1 MKKIFTGILLVAIS
15 LTAAAQKKE
24 ITKTGINVGPLP
36 TLGYNSDLGWHYG
49 LMSDIFWYGD
59 GSKYPEYV
67 WKLNVEASW
76 YSKGNSVYH
85 AFFDGK
91 YIVPGVRMSFDLSY
105 FSNKTTSF
113 YGFNGGS
120 SLYVNALDQITNSEK
135 NKKYSFSEEGQ
146 GFYLMKR
153 NILRGM
159 ALFQGRFGESHW
171 GWAAGLTYLGIKTG
185 HAENKGLAGYDKKTK
200 QPATDL
206 SLYDLYVKHGLI
218 PKAEEF
224 GGKHLEAKVGVVFD
238 TRDHENNP
246 NKGTNL
252 EVCLYGSPD
261 ILNGR
266 AQADR
271 THYLKLAVH
280 FKQFFTLVPQ
290 KLVFGGHLAFQG
302 LLAGRTPSYMLQTL
316 QVINFKQLCPEGLG
330 SATTVRGSLFNRL
343 QGESFAWTNLELR
356 WSFAR
361 FVLFNQNFILATNP
375 FFDMGMILKPYKPAT
390 ADFSGFAAD
399 NTVVNRITGKIDN
412 SIEQYVASDFYQDQK
427 QKLHMSAGIGLHII
441 MNQNFNLNFEFGKIF
456 FDGQKFGWKNNDG
469 AGLGINVGLNY
480 IF

>member
-1 MKKIFTGILLVAIS
+1 MKKILTVLVLGLFILNAS
-15 LTAAAQKKE
+15 AQE
-24 ITKTGINVGPLP
+24 IVKTGINVGPLP
-36 TLGYNSDLGWHYG
+36 TIGYNSDLGWHYG

-59 GSKYPEYV
+59 GSTYPEYV

-85 AFFDGK
+85 AFFDSK
-91 YIVPGVRMSFDLSY
+91 YLIPGVRMSLDLS
-105 FSNKTTSF
+105 FFGNKTSSF

-120 SLYVNALDQITNSEK
+120 SLFVDALDQITNEK
-135 NKKYSFSEEGQ
+135 NKKYSFSEQGQ

-159 ALFQGRFGESHW
+159 ALFQGRFGQSHW
-171 GWAAGLTYLGIKTG
+171 GWAGGLTFLGITTG
-185 HAENKGLAGYDKKTK
+185 HAENKGLAGYDKKTSH
-200 QPATDL
+200 PATDL
-206 SLYDLYVKHGLI
+206 SLYDLYVKHGFI

-224 GGKHLEAKVGVVFD
+224 GGKHLEAKVGVVYD

-246 NKGTNL
+246 SKGTNL
-252 EVCLYGSPD
+252 EVVLYGSPD

-266 AQADR
+266 SQADR
-271 THYLKLAVH
+271 TNYLKLSLQ
-280 FKQFFTLVPQ
+280 FKQFFTLVPD
-290 KLVFGGHLAFQG
+290 KLVFGGRIAFQG

-316 QVINFKQLCPEGLG
+316 QVINFKQLNPEGLG

-361 FVLFNQNFILATNP
+361 FTLFNQNFILATNP
-375 FFDMGMILKPYKPAT
+375 FFDMGMILKPYKPAS

-399 NTVVNRITGKIDN
+399 NTLVNKITGKTDN
-412 SIEQYVASDFYQDQK
+412 SIVEYVASDFYKEEK
-427 QKLHMSAGIGLHII
+427 QKLHMSAGIGLHVI
-441 MNQNFNLNFEFGKIF
+441 MNQNFNVNFEFGKIF

-469 AGLGINVGLNY
+469 AGLGINIGLQY

>member
-1 MKKIFTGILLVAIS
+1 MKKILTVLVLGLFILNAS
-15 LTAAAQKKE
+15 AQE
-24 ITKTGINVGPLP
+24 IVKTGINVGPLP
-36 TLGYNSDLGWHYG
+36 TIGYNSDLGWHYG

-59 GSKYPEYV
+59 GSTYPEYV

-85 AFFDGK
+85 AFFDSK
-91 YIVPGVRMSFDLSY
+91 YLIPGVRMSLDLS
-105 FSNKTTSF
+105 FFGNKTSSF

-120 SLYVNALDQITNSEK
+120 SLFVDALDQITNEK
-135 NKKYSFSEEGQ
+135 NKKYSFSEQGQ

-159 ALFQGRFGESHW
+159 ALFQGRFGQSHW
-171 GWAAGLTYLGIKTG
+171 GWAGGLTFLGITTG
-185 HAENKGLAGYDKKTK
+185 HAENKGLAGYDKKAGH
-200 QPATDL
+200 PATDL
-206 SLYDLYVKHGLI
+206 SLYDLYVKHGFI

-224 GGKHLEAKVGVVFD
+224 GGKHLEAKVGVVYD

-246 NKGTNL
+246 SKGTNL
-252 EVCLYGSPD
+252 EVVLYGSPD

-266 AQADR
+266 SQADR
-271 THYLKLAVH
+271 TNYLKLSLQ
-280 FKQFFTLVPQ
+280 FKQFFTLVPD
-290 KLVFGGHLAFQG
+290 KLVLGGRIAFQG

-316 QVINFKQLCPEGLG
+316 QVINFKQLNPEGLG

-343 QGESFAWTNLELR
+343 QGESFAWANLELR

-361 FVLFNQNFILATNP
+361 FMLFNQNFILATNP
-375 FFDMGMILKPYKPAT
+375 FFDMGMILKPYKPAS

-399 NTVVNRITGKIDN
+399 NTLVNKITGKTDN
-412 SIEQYVASDFYQDQK
+412 SIVEYVASDFYKEEK
-427 QKLHMSAGIGLHII
+427 QKLHMSAGIGLHVI
-441 MNQNFNLNFEFGKIF
+441 MNQNFNVNFEFGKVF

-469 AGLGINVGLNY
+469 AGLGINIGLQY

>member
-1 MKKIFTGILLVAIS
+1 MKKILTVLVLGLFILNAS
-15 LTAAAQKKE
+15 AQE
-24 ITKTGINVGPLP
+24 IVKTGINVGPLP
-36 TLGYNSDLGWHYG
+36 TIGYNSDLGWHYG

-59 GSKYPEYV
+59 GSTYPEYV

-85 AFFDGK
+85 AFFDSK
-91 YIVPGVRMSFDLSY
+91 YLIPGVRMSLDLS
-105 FSNKTTSF
+105 FFGNKTSSF

-120 SLYVNALDQITNSEK
+120 SLFVDALDQITNEK
-135 NKKYSFSEEGQ
+135 NKKYSFSEQGQ

-159 ALFQGRFGESHW
+159 ALFQGRFGQSHW
-171 GWAAGLTYLGIKTG
+171 GWAGGLTFLGITTG
-185 HAENKGLAGYDKKTK
+185 HAENKGLAGYDKKAGH
-200 QPATDL
+200 PATDL
-206 SLYDLYVKHGLI
+206 SLYDLYVKHGFI

-224 GGKHLEAKVGVVFD
+224 GGKHLEAKVGVVYD

-246 NKGTNL
+246 SKGTNL
-252 EVCLYGSPD
+252 EVVLYGSPD

-266 AQADR
+266 SQADR
-271 THYLKLAVH
+271 TNYLKLSLQ
-280 FKQFFTLVPQ
+280 FKQFFTLVPD
-290 KLVFGGHLAFQG
+290 KLVLGGRIAFQG

-316 QVINFKQLCPEGLG
+316 QVINFKQLNPEGLG

-343 QGESFAWTNLELR
+343 QGESFAWANLELR

-361 FVLFNQNFILATNP
+361 FMLFNQNFILATNP
-375 FFDMGMILKPYKPAT
+375 FFDMGMILKPYKPAS

-399 NTVVNRITGKIDN
+399 NTLVNKITGKTDN
-412 SIEQYVASDFYQDQK
+412 SIVEYVASDFYKEEK
-427 QKLHMSAGIGLHII
+427 QKLHMSAGIGLHVI
-441 MNQNFNLNFEFGKIF
+441 MNQNFNVNFEFGKVF

-469 AGLGINVGLNY
+469 SGLGINIGLQY

>member
-1 MKKIFTGILLVAIS
+1 MKKILTVLVLGLFILNAS
-15 LTAAAQKKE
+15 AQE
-24 ITKTGINVGPLP
+24 IVKTGINVGPLP
-36 TLGYNSDLGWHYG
+36 TIGYNSDLGWHYG

-59 GSKYPEYV
+59 GSTYPEYV

-85 AFFDGK
+85 AFFDSK
-91 YIVPGVRMSFDLSY
+91 YLIPGVRMSLDLS
-105 FSNKTTSF
+105 FFGNKTSSF

-120 SLYVNALDQITNSEK
+120 SLFVDALDQITNEK
-135 NKKYSFSEEGQ
+135 NKKYSFSEQGQ

-159 ALFQGRFGESHW
+159 ALFQGRFGQSHW
-171 GWAAGLTYLGIKTG
+171 GWAGGLTFLGITTG
-185 HAENKGLAGYDKKTK
+185 HAENKGLAGYDKKAGH
-200 QPATDL
+200 PATDL
-206 SLYDLYVKHGLI
+206 SLYDLYVKHGFI

-224 GGKHLEAKVGVVFD
+224 GGKHLEAKVGVVYD

-246 NKGTNL
+246 SKGTNL
-252 EVCLYGSPD
+252 EVVLYGSPD

-266 AQADR
+266 SQADR
-271 THYLKLAVH
+271 ANYLKLSLQ
-280 FKQFFTLVPQ
+280 FKQFFTLVPD
-290 KLVFGGHLAFQG
+290 KLVFGGRIAFQG

-316 QVINFKQLCPEGLG
+316 QVINFKQLNPEGLG

-343 QGESFAWTNLELR
+343 QGESFGWTNLELR
-356 WSFAR
+356 WNFAR

-375 FFDMGMILKPYKPAT
+375 FFDMGMILKPYKPAS
-390 ADFSGFAAD
+390 ADYSGFAAD
-399 NTVVNRITGKIDN
+399 NTLVNKITGKTDN
-412 SIEQYVASDFYQDQK
+412 SIVEYVASDFYKEEK
-427 QKLHMSAGIGLHII
+427 QKLHMSAGIGLHVI
-441 MNQNFNLNFEFGKIF
+441 MNQNFNVNFEFGKIF

-469 AGLGINVGLNY
+469 AGLGINIGLQY

>member
-1 MKKIFTGILLVAIS
+1 MKKILTVLVLGLFILNAS
-15 LTAAAQKKE
+15 AQE
-24 ITKTGINVGPLP
+24 IVKTGINVGPLP
-36 TLGYNSDLGWHYG
+36 TIGYNSDLGWHYG

-59 GSKYPEYV
+59 GSTYPEYV

-85 AFFDGK
+85 AFFDSK
-91 YIVPGVRMSFDLSY
+91 YLIPGVRMSLDLS
-105 FSNKTTSF
+105 FFGNKTSSF

-120 SLYVNALDQITNSEK
+120 SLFVDALDQITNEK
-135 NKKYSFSEEGQ
+135 NKKYSFSEQGQ

-159 ALFQGRFGESHW
+159 ALFQGRFGQSHW
-171 GWAAGLTYLGIKTG
+171 GWAGGLTFLGITTG
-185 HAENKGLAGYDKKTK
+185 HAENKGLAGYDKKAGH
-200 QPATDL
+200 PATDL
-206 SLYDLYVKHGLI
+206 SLYDLYVKHGFI

-224 GGKHLEAKVGVVFD
+224 GGKHLEAKVGVVYD

-246 NKGTNL
+246 SKGTNL
-252 EVCLYGSPD
+252 EVVLYGSPD

-266 AQADR
+266 SQADR
-271 THYLKLAVH
+271 TNYLKLSLQ
-280 FKQFFTLVPQ
+280 FKQFFTLVPD
-290 KLVFGGHLAFQG
+290 KLVFGGRIAFQG

-316 QVINFKQLCPEGLG
+316 QVINFKQLNPEGLG

-361 FVLFNQNFILATNP
+361 FTLFNQNFILATNP
-375 FFDMGMILKPYKPAT
+375 FFDMGMILKPYKPAS

-399 NTVVNRITGKIDN
+399 NTLVNKITGKTDN
-412 SIEQYVASDFYQDQK
+412 SIVEYVASDFYKEEK
-427 QKLHMSAGIGLHII
+427 QKLHMSAGIGLHVI
-441 MNQNFNLNFEFGKIF
+441 MNQNFNVNFEFGKIF

-469 AGLGINVGLNY
+469 SGLGINIGLQY

>member
-1 MKKIFTGILLVAIS
+1 MKKILTVLVLGLFILNAS
-15 LTAAAQKKE
+15 AQE
-24 ITKTGINVGPLP
+24 IVKTGINVGPLP
-36 TLGYNSDLGWHYG
+36 TIGYNSDLGWHYG

-59 GSKYPEYV
+59 GSTYPEYV

-85 AFFDGK
+85 AFFDSK
-91 YIVPGVRMSFDLSY
+91 YLIPGVRMSLDLS
-105 FSNKTTSF
+105 FFGNKTSSF

-120 SLYVNALDQITNSEK
+120 SLFVDALDQITNEK
-135 NKKYSFSEEGQ
+135 NKKYSFSEQGQ

-159 ALFQGRFGESHW
+159 ALFQGRFGQSHW
-171 GWAAGLTYLGIKTG
+171 GWAGGLTFLGITTG
-185 HAENKGLAGYDKKTK
+185 HAENKGLAGYDKKAGH
-200 QPATDL
+200 PATDL
-206 SLYDLYVKHGLI
+206 SLYDLYVKHGFI

-224 GGKHLEAKVGVVFD
+224 GGKHLEAKVGVVYD

-246 NKGTNL
+246 SKGTNL
-252 EVCLYGSPD
+252 EVVLYGSPD

-266 AQADR
+266 SQADR
-271 THYLKLAVH
+271 TNYLKLSLQ
-280 FKQFFTLVPQ
+280 FKQFFTLVPD
-290 KLVFGGHLAFQG
+290 KLVFGGRIAFQG

-316 QVINFKQLCPEGLG
+316 QVINFKQLNPEGLG

-361 FVLFNQNFILATNP
+361 FTLFNQNFILATNP
-375 FFDMGMILKPYKPAT
+375 FFDMGMILKPYKPAS

-399 NTVVNRITGKIDN
+399 NTLVNKITGKTDN
-412 SIEQYVASDFYQDQK
+412 SIVEYVASDFYKEEK
-427 QKLHMSAGIGLHII
+427 QKLHMSAGIGLHVI
-441 MNQNFNLNFEFGKIF
+441 MNQNFNVNFEFGKIF

-469 AGLGINVGLNY
+469 AGLGINIGLQY

>member
-1 MKKIFTGILLVAIS
+1 MKKILTVLVLGLFILNAS
-15 LTAAAQKKE
+15 AQE
-24 ITKTGINVGPLP
+24 IVKTGINVGPLP
-36 TLGYNSDLGWHYG
+36 TIGYNSDLGWHYG

-85 AFFDGK
+85 AFFDSK
-91 YIVPGVRMSFDLSY
+91 YLIPGVRMSLDLS
-105 FSNKTTSF
+105 FFGNKTSSF

-120 SLYVNALDQITNSEK
+120 SLFVDALDQITNEK
-135 NKKYSFSEEGQ
+135 NKKYSFSEQGQ

-159 ALFQGRFGESHW
+159 ALFQGRFGQSHW
-171 GWAAGLTYLGIKTG
+171 GWAGGLTFLGITTG
-185 HAENKGLAGYDKKTK
+185 HAENKGLAGYDKKTGH
-200 QPATDL
+200 PATDL
-206 SLYDLYVKHGLI
+206 SLYDLYVKHGFI

-224 GGKHLEAKVGVVFD
+224 GGKHLEAKVGVVYD

-246 NKGTNL
+246 SKGTNL
-252 EVCLYGSPD
+252 EVVLYGSPD

-266 AQADR
+266 SQADR
-271 THYLKLAVH
+271 TNYLKLSLQ
-280 FKQFFTLVPQ
+280 FKQFFTLVPD
-290 KLVFGGHLAFQG
+290 KLVFGGRIAFQG

-316 QVINFKQLCPEGLG
+316 QVINFKQLNPEGLG

-361 FVLFNQNFILATNP
+361 FMLFNQNFILATNP
-375 FFDMGMILKPYKPAT
+375 FFDMGMILKPYKPAS

-399 NTVVNRITGKIDN
+399 NTLVNKITGKTDN
-412 SIEQYVASDFYQDQK
+412 SIVEYVASDFYKEEK
-427 QKLHMSAGIGLHII
+427 QKLHMSAGIGLHVI
-441 MNQNFNLNFEFGKIF
+441 MNQNFNVNFEFGKIF

-469 AGLGINVGLNY
+469 AGLGINIGLQY

>member
-1 MKKIFTGILLVAIS
+1 MKKILTVLVLGLFILNAS
-15 LTAAAQKKE
+15 AQE
-24 ITKTGINVGPLP
+24 IVKTGINVGPLP
-36 TLGYNSDLGWHYG
+36 TIGYNSDLGWHYG

-59 GSKYPEYV
+59 GSTYPEYV

-85 AFFDGK
+85 AFFDSK
-91 YIVPGVRMSFDLSY
+91 YLIPGVRMSLDLS
-105 FSNKTTSF
+105 FFGNKTSSF

-120 SLYVNALDQITNSEK
+120 SLFVDALDQITNEK
-135 NKKYSFSEEGQ
+135 NKKYSFSEQGQ

-159 ALFQGRFGESHW
+159 ALFQGRFGQSHW
-171 GWAAGLTYLGIKTG
+171 GWAGGLTFLGITTG
-185 HAENKGLAGYDKKTK
+185 HAENKGLAGYDKKTGH
-200 QPATDL
+200 PATDL
-206 SLYDLYVKHGLI
+206 SLYDLYVKHGFI

-224 GGKHLEAKVGVVFD
+224 GGKHLEAKVGVVYD

-246 NKGTNL
+246 SKGTNL
-252 EVCLYGSPD
+252 EVVLYGSPD

-266 AQADR
+266 SQADR
-271 THYLKLAVH
+271 TNYLKLSLQ
-280 FKQFFTLVPQ
+280 FKQFFTLVPD
-290 KLVFGGHLAFQG
+290 KLVFGGRIAFQG

-316 QVINFKQLCPEGLG
+316 QVINFKQLNPEGLG

-361 FVLFNQNFILATNP
+361 FMLFNQNFILATNP
-375 FFDMGMILKPYKPAT
+375 FFDMGMILKPYKPAS

-399 NTVVNRITGKIDN
+399 NTLVNKITGKTDN
-412 SIEQYVASDFYQDQK
+412 SIVEYVASDFYKEEK
-427 QKLHMSAGIGLHII
+427 QKLHMSAGIGLHVI
-441 MNQNFNLNFEFGKIF
+441 MNQNFNVNFEFGKIF

-469 AGLGINVGLNY
+469 AGLGINIGLQY

>member
-1 MKKIFTGILLVAIS
+1 MKKILTVLVLGLFILNAS
-15 LTAAAQKKE
+15 AQE
-24 ITKTGINVGPLP
+24 IVKTGINVGPLP
-36 TLGYNSDLGWHYG
+36 TIGYNSDLGWHYG

-59 GSKYPEYV
+59 GSTYPEYV

-85 AFFDGK
+85 AFFDSK
-91 YIVPGVRMSFDLSY
+91 YLIPGVRMSLDLS
-105 FSNKTTSF
+105 FFGNKTSSF

-120 SLYVNALDQITNSEK
+120 SLFVDALDQITNEK
-135 NKKYSFSEEGQ
+135 NKKYSFIEQGQ

-159 ALFQGRFGESHW
+159 ALFQGRFGQSHW
-171 GWAAGLTYLGIKTG
+171 GWAGGLTFLGITTG
-185 HAENKGLAGYDKKTK
+185 HAENKGLAGYDKKTGH
-200 QPATDL
+200 PATDL
-206 SLYDLYVKHGLI
+206 SLYDLYVKHGFI

-224 GGKHLEAKVGVVFD
+224 GGKHLEAKVGVVYD

-246 NKGTNL
+246 SKGTNL
-252 EVCLYGSPD
+252 EVVLYGSPD

-266 AQADR
+266 SQADR
-271 THYLKLAVH
+271 TNYLKLSLQ
-280 FKQFFTLVPQ
+280 FKQFFTLVPD
-290 KLVFGGHLAFQG
+290 KLVFGGRIAFQG

-316 QVINFKQLCPEGLG
+316 QVINFKQLNPEGLG

-361 FVLFNQNFILATNP
+361 FTLFNQNFILATNP
-375 FFDMGMILKPYKPAT
+375 FFDMGMILKPYKPAS

-399 NTVVNRITGKIDN
+399 NTLVNKITGKTDN
-412 SIEQYVASDFYQDQK
+412 SIVEYVASDFYKEEK
-427 QKLHMSAGIGLHII
+427 QKLHMSAGIGLHVI
-441 MNQNFNLNFEFGKIF
+441 MNQNFNVNFEFGKIF

-469 AGLGINVGLNY
+469 SGLGINIGLQY

>member
-1 MKKIFTGILLVAIS
+1 MKKILTVLVMGLFILNAS
-15 LTAAAQKKE
+15 AQE
-24 ITKTGINVGPLP
+24 IVKTGINVGPLP
-36 TLGYNSDLGWHYG
+36 TIGYNSDLGWHYG

-85 AFFDGK
+85 AFFDSK
-91 YIVPGVRMSFDLSY
+91 YLIPGVRMSLDLS
-105 FSNKTTSF
+105 FFGNKTSSF

-120 SLYVNALDQITNSEK
+120 SLFVDALDQITNEK
-135 NKKYSFSEEGQ
+135 NKKYSFSEQGQ

-159 ALFQGRFGESHW
+159 ALFQGRFGQSHW
-171 GWAAGLTYLGIKTG
+171 GWAGGLTFLGITTG
-185 HAENKGLAGYDKKTK
+185 HAENKGLAGYDKKTGH
-200 QPATDL
+200 PATDL
-206 SLYDLYVKHGLI
+206 SLYDLYVKHGFI

-224 GGKHLEAKVGVVFD
+224 GGKHLEAKVGVVYD

-246 NKGTNL
+246 SKGTNL
-252 EVCLYGSPD
+252 EVVLYGSPD

-266 AQADR
+266 SQADR
-271 THYLKLAVH
+271 TNYLKLSLQ
-280 FKQFFTLVPQ
+280 FKQFFTLVPD
-290 KLVFGGHLAFQG
+290 KLVFGGRIAFQG

-316 QVINFKQLCPEGLG
+316 QVINFKQLNPEGLG

-361 FVLFNQNFILATNP
+361 FMLFNQNFILATNP
-375 FFDMGMILKPYKPAT
+375 FFDMGMILKPYKPAS

-399 NTVVNRITGKIDN
+399 NTLVNKITGKTDN
-412 SIEQYVASDFYQDQK
+412 SIVEYVASDFYKEEK
-427 QKLHMSAGIGLHII
+427 QKLHMSAGIGLHVI
-441 MNQNFNLNFEFGKIF
+441 MNQNFNVNFEFGKIF

-469 AGLGINVGLNY
+469 AGLGINIGLQY

>member
-1 MKKIFTGILLVAIS
+1 MKKILTVLVLGLFILNAS
-15 LTAAAQKKE
+15 AQE
-24 ITKTGINVGPLP
+24 IVKTGINVGPLP
-36 TLGYNSDLGWHYG
+36 TIGYNSDLGWHYG

-59 GSKYPEYV
+59 GSTYPEYV

-85 AFFDGK
+85 AFFDSK
-91 YIVPGVRMSFDLSY
+91 YLIPGVRMSLDLS
-105 FSNKTTSF
+105 FFGNKTSSF

-120 SLYVNALDQITNSEK
+120 SLFVDALDQITNEK
-135 NKKYSFSEEGQ
+135 NKKYSFSEQGQ

-159 ALFQGRFGESHW
+159 ALFQGRFGQSHW
-171 GWAAGLTYLGIKTG
+171 GWAGGLTFLGITTG
-185 HAENKGLAGYDKKTK
+185 HAENKGLAGYDKKTGH
-200 QPATDL
+200 PATDL
-206 SLYDLYVKHGLI
+206 SLYDLYVKHGFI

-224 GGKHLEAKVGVVFD
+224 GGKHLEAKVGVVYD

-246 NKGTNL
+246 SKGTNL
-252 EVCLYGSPD
+252 EVVLYGSPD

-266 AQADR
+266 SQADR
-271 THYLKLAVH
+271 TNYLKLSLQ
-280 FKQFFTLVPQ
+280 FKQFFTLVPD
-290 KLVFGGHLAFQG
+290 KLVFGGRIAFQG

-316 QVINFKQLCPEGLG
+316 QVINFKQLNPEGLG

-361 FVLFNQNFILATNP
+361 FTLFNQNFILATNP
-375 FFDMGMILKPYKPAT
+375 FFDMGMILKPYKPAS

-399 NTVVNRITGKIDN
+399 NTLVNKITGKTDN
-412 SIEQYVASDFYQDQK
+412 SIVEYVASDFYKEEK
-427 QKLHMSAGIGLHII
+427 QKLHMSAGIGLHVI
-441 MNQNFNLNFEFGKIF
+441 MNQNFNVNFEFGKVF

-469 AGLGINVGLNY
+469 AGLGINIGLQY

>member
-1 MKKIFTGILLVAIS
+1 MKKILTVLVLGLFILNAS
-15 LTAAAQKKE
+15 AQE
-24 ITKTGINVGPLP
+24 IVKTGINVGPLP
-36 TLGYNSDLGWHYG
+36 TIGYNSDLGWHYG

-59 GSKYPEYV
+59 GSTYPEYV

-85 AFFDGK
+85 AFFDSK
-91 YIVPGVRMSFDLSY
+91 YLIPGVRMSLDLS
-105 FSNKTTSF
+105 FFGNKTSSF

-120 SLYVNALDQITNSEK
+120 SLFVDALDQITNEK
-135 NKKYSFSEEGQ
+135 NKKCSFSEQGQ

-159 ALFQGRFGESHW
+159 ALFQGRFGQSHW
-171 GWAAGLTYLGIKTG
+171 GWAGGLTFLGITTG
-185 HAENKGLAGYDKKTK
+185 HAENKGLAGYDKKTGH
-200 QPATDL
+200 PATDL
-206 SLYDLYVKHGLI
+206 SLYDLYVKHGFI

-224 GGKHLEAKVGVVFD
+224 GGKHLEAKVGVVYD

-246 NKGTNL
+246 SKGTNL
-252 EVCLYGSPD
+252 EVVLYGSPD

-266 AQADR
+266 SQADR
-271 THYLKLAVH
+271 TNYLKLSLQ
-280 FKQFFTLVPQ
+280 FKQFFTLVPD
-290 KLVFGGHLAFQG
+290 KLVLGGRIAFQG

-316 QVINFKQLCPEGLG
+316 QVINFKQLNPEGLG

-361 FVLFNQNFILATNP
+361 FMLFNQNFILATNP
-375 FFDMGMILKPYKPAT
+375 FFDMGMILKPYKPAS
-390 ADFSGFAAD
+390 ADYSGFAAD
-399 NTVVNRITGKIDN
+399 NTLVNKITGKTDN
-412 SIEQYVASDFYQDQK
+412 SIVEYVASDFYKEEK
-427 QKLHMSAGIGLHII
+427 QKLHMSAGIGLHVI
-441 MNQNFNLNFEFGKIF
+441 MNQNFNVNFEFGKVF

-469 AGLGINVGLNY
+469 SGLGINIGLQY

>member
-1 MKKIFTGILLVAIS
+1 MKKILTVLVLGLFILNAS
-15 LTAAAQKKE
+15 AQE
-24 ITKTGINVGPLP
+24 IVKTGINVGPLP
-36 TLGYNSDLGWHYG
+36 TIGYNSDLGWHYG

-59 GSKYPEYV
+59 GSTYPEYV

-85 AFFDGK
+85 AFFDSK
-91 YIVPGVRMSFDLSY
+91 YLIPGVRMSLDLS
-105 FSNKTTSF
+105 FFGNKTSSF

-120 SLYVNALDQITNSEK
+120 SLFVDALDQITNEK
-135 NKKYSFSEEGQ
+135 NKKYSFSEQGQ

-159 ALFQGRFGESHW
+159 ALFQGRIGQSHW
-171 GWAAGLTYLGIKTG
+171 GWAGGLTYLGITTG
-185 HAENKGLAGYDKKTK
+185 HAENKGLAGYDKKTGH
-200 QPATDL
+200 PATDL
-206 SLYDLYVKHGLI
+206 SLYDLYVKHGFI

-224 GGKHLEAKVGVVFD
+224 GGKHLEAKVGVVYD

-246 NKGTNL
+246 SRGTNL
-252 EVCLYGSPD
+252 EVVLYGSPD

-266 AQADR
+266 SLADR
-271 THYLKLAVH
+271 TNYLKLSVQ
-280 FKQFFTLVPQ
+280 FKQFFTLVPD
-290 KLVFGGHLAFQG
+290 KLVFGGRIAFQG

-316 QVINFKQLCPEGLG
+316 QVINFKQLNPEGLG

-343 QGESFAWTNLELR
+343 QGESFGWTNLELR

-361 FVLFNQNFILATNP
+361 FTLFNQNFILATNP
-375 FFDMGMILKPYKPAT
+375 FFDMGMILKPYKPAS
-390 ADFSGFAAD
+390 ADYSGFAAD
-399 NTVVNRITGKIDN
+399 NTLVNKITGKTDN
-412 SIEQYVASDFYQDQK
+412 SIVEYVASDFYKEEK
-427 QKLHMSAGIGLHII
+427 QKLHMSAGIGLHVI
-441 MNQNFNLNFEFGKIF
+441 MNQNFNVNFEFGKVF

-469 AGLGINVGLNY
+469 SGLGINIGLQY

>member
-1 MKKIFTGILLVAIS
+1 MKKILTVLVLGLFILNAS
-15 LTAAAQKKE
+15 AQE
-24 ITKTGINVGPLP
+24 IVKTGINVGPLP
-36 TLGYNSDLGWHYG
+36 TIGYNSDLGWHYG

-59 GSKYPEYV
+59 GSTYPEYV

-85 AFFDGK
+85 AFFDSK
-91 YIVPGVRMSFDLSY
+91 YLIPGVRMSLDLS
-105 FSNKTTSF
+105 FFGNKTSSF

-120 SLYVNALDQITNSEK
+120 SLFVDALDQITNEK
-135 NKKYSFSEEGQ
+135 NKKYSFSEQGQ

-159 ALFQGRFGESHW
+159 ALFQGRFGQSHW
-171 GWAAGLTYLGIKTG
+171 GWAGGLTFLGITTG
-185 HAENKGLAGYDKKTK
+185 HAENKGLAGYDKKTGH
-200 QPATDL
+200 PATDL
-206 SLYDLYVKHGLI
+206 SLYDLYVKHGFI

-224 GGKHLEAKVGVVFD
+224 GGKHLEAKVGVVYD

-246 NKGTNL
+246 SKGTNL
-252 EVCLYGSPD
+252 EVVLYGSPD

-266 AQADR
+266 SQADR
-271 THYLKLAVH
+271 TNYLKLSLQ
-280 FKQFFTLVPQ
+280 FKQFFTLVPD
-290 KLVFGGHLAFQG
+290 KLVFGGRIAFQG

-316 QVINFKQLCPEGLG
+316 QVINFKQLNPEGLG

-361 FVLFNQNFILATNP
+361 FTLFNQNFILATNP
-375 FFDMGMILKPYKPAT
+375 FFDMGMILKPYKPAS

-399 NTVVNRITGKIDN
+399 NTLVNKITGKTDN
-412 SIEQYVASDFYQDQK
+412 SIVEYVASDFYKEEK
-427 QKLHMSAGIGLHII
+427 QKLHMSAGIGLHVI
-441 MNQNFNLNFEFGKIF
+441 MNQNFNVNFEFGKIF

-469 AGLGINVGLNY
+469 AGLGINIGLQY

>member
-1 MKKIFTGILLVAIS
+1 MKKILTVLVLGLFILNAS
-15 LTAAAQKKE
+15 AQE
-24 ITKTGINVGPLP
+24 IVKTGINVGPLP
-36 TLGYNSDLGWHYG
+36 TIGYNSDLGWHYG

-59 GSKYPEYV
+59 GSTYPEYV

-85 AFFDGK
+85 AFFDSK
-91 YIVPGVRMSFDLSY
+91 YLIPGVRMSLDLS
-105 FSNKTTSF
+105 FFGNKTSSF

-120 SLYVNALDQITNSEK
+120 SLFVDALDQITNEK
-135 NKKYSFSEEGQ
+135 NKKYSFSEQGQ

-159 ALFQGRFGESHW
+159 ALFQGRFGQSHW
-171 GWAAGLTYLGIKTG
+171 GWAGGLTFLGITTG
-185 HAENKGLAGYDKKTK
+185 HAENKGLAGYDKKAGH
-200 QPATDL
+200 PATDL
-206 SLYDLYVKHGLI
+206 SLYDLYVKHGFI

-224 GGKHLEAKVGVVFD
+224 GGKHLEAKVGVVYD

-246 NKGTNL
+246 SKGTNL
-252 EVCLYGSPD
+252 EVVLYGSPD

-266 AQADR
+266 SQADR
-271 THYLKLAVH
+271 TNYLKLSLQ
-280 FKQFFTLVPQ
+280 FKQFFTLVPD
-290 KLVFGGHLAFQG
+290 KLVLGGRIAFQG

-316 QVINFKQLCPEGLG
+316 QVINFKQLNPEGLG

-343 QGESFAWTNLELR
+343 QGESFAWANLELR

-361 FVLFNQNFILATNP
+361 FMLFNQNFILATNP
-375 FFDMGMILKPYKPAT
+375 FFDMGMILKPYKPAS
-390 ADFSGFAAD
+390 ADFSGFAAN
-399 NTVVNRITGKIDN
+399 NTLVNKITGKTDN
-412 SIEQYVASDFYQDQK
+412 SIVEYVASDFYKEEK
-427 QKLHMSAGIGLHII
+427 QKLHMSAGIGLHVI
-441 MNQNFNLNFEFGKIF
+441 MNQNFNVNFEFGKVF

-469 AGLGINVGLNY
+469 AGLGINIGLQY

>member
-1 MKKIFTGILLVAIS
+1 MKKILTVLVLGLFILNAS
-15 LTAAAQKKE
+15 AQE
-24 ITKTGINVGPLP
+24 IVKTGINVGPLP
-36 TLGYNSDLGWHYG
+36 TIGYNSDLGWHYG

-59 GSKYPEYV
+59 GSTYPEYV

-85 AFFDGK
+85 AFFDSK
-91 YIVPGVRMSFDLSY
+91 YLIPGVRMSLDLS
-105 FSNKTTSF
+105 FFGNKTSSF

-120 SLYVNALDQITNSEK
+120 SLFVDALDQITNEK
-135 NKKYSFSEEGQ
+135 NKKYSFSEQGQ

-159 ALFQGRFGESHW
+159 ALFQGRFGQSHW
-171 GWAAGLTYLGIKTG
+171 GWAGGLTFLGITTG
-185 HAENKGLAGYDKKTK
+185 HAENKGLAGYDKKAGH
-200 QPATDL
+200 PATDL
-206 SLYDLYVKHGLI
+206 SLYDLYVKHGFI

-224 GGKHLEAKVGVVFD
+224 GGKHLEAKVGVVYD

-246 NKGTNL
+246 SKGTNL
-252 EVCLYGSPD
+252 EVVLYGSPD

-266 AQADR
+266 SQADR
-271 THYLKLAVH
+271 TNYLKLSLQ
-280 FKQFFTLVPQ
+280 FKQFFTLVPD
-290 KLVFGGHLAFQG
+290 KLVLGGRIAFQG

-316 QVINFKQLCPEGLG
+316 QVINFKQLNPEGLG

-361 FVLFNQNFILATNP
+361 FTLFNQNFILATNP
-375 FFDMGMILKPYKPAT
+375 FFDMGMILKPYKPAS

-399 NTVVNRITGKIDN
+399 NTLVNKITGKTDN
-412 SIEQYVASDFYQDQK
+412 SIVEYVASDFYKEEK
-427 QKLHMSAGIGLHII
+427 QKLHMSAGIGLHVI
-441 MNQNFNLNFEFGKIF
+441 MNQNFNVNFEFGKIF

-469 AGLGINVGLNY
+469 AGLGINIGLQY

>member
-1 MKKIFTGILLVAIS
+1 MKKILTVLVLGLFILNAS
-15 LTAAAQKKE
+15 AQE
-24 ITKTGINVGPLP
+24 IVKTGINVGPLP
-36 TLGYNSDLGWHYG
+36 TIGYNSDLGWHYG

-59 GSKYPEYV
+59 GSTYPEYV

-85 AFFDGK
+85 AFFDSK
-91 YIVPGVRMSFDLSY
+91 YLIPGVRMSLDLS
-105 FSNKTTSF
+105 FFGNKTSSF

-120 SLYVNALDQITNSEK
+120 SLFVDALDQITNEK
-135 NKKYSFSEEGQ
+135 NKKYSFSEQGQ

-159 ALFQGRFGESHW
+159 ALFQGRFGQSHW
-171 GWAAGLTYLGIKTG
+171 GWAGGLTFLGITTG
-185 HAENKGLAGYDKKTK
+185 HAENKGLAGYDKKTGH
-200 QPATDL
+200 PATDL
-206 SLYDLYVKHGLI
+206 SLYDLYVKHGFI

-224 GGKHLEAKVGVVFD
+224 GGKHLEAKVGVVYD

-246 NKGTNL
+246 SKGTNL
-252 EVCLYGSPD
+252 EVVLYGSPD

-266 AQADR
+266 SQADR
-271 THYLKLAVH
+271 TNYLKLSLQ
-280 FKQFFTLVPQ
+280 FKQFFTLVPD
-290 KLVFGGHLAFQG
+290 KLVFGGRIAFQG

-316 QVINFKQLCPEGLG
+316 QVINFKQLNPEGLG

-361 FVLFNQNFILATNP
+361 FTLFNQNFILATNP
-375 FFDMGMILKPYKPAT
+375 FFDMGMILKPYKPAS

-399 NTVVNRITGKIDN
+399 NTLVNKITGKTDN
-412 SIEQYVASDFYQDQK
+412 SIVEYVASDFYKEEK
-427 QKLHMSAGIGLHII
+427 QKLHMSAGIGLHVI
-441 MNQNFNLNFEFGKIF
+441 MNQNFNVNFEFGKIF

-469 AGLGINVGLNY
+469 SGLGINIGLQY